1 MKLTVPTNWDDGL
14 ILGLP
19 GDEVL
24 EVYGKLATD
33 FVGGGRASF
42 VLFPI
47 SKKKASIHIAKI
59 HKQGFKFNYLL
70 NAVCIGN
77 RELTRRGHQK
87 IIRLVDWL
95 TRIEVDSV
103 TVSIPSM
110 FKLIKEKF
118 PSLRINVS
126 VQANINSVKEARAWD
141 GLGADKI
148 TLSVLDVNRDFVL
161 LKKIRNAVRCQL
173 QLVANLK
180 CLRGCP
186 FYRYHENLN
195 SHASQSGHPLNGYM
209 IDYCT
214 IRCNLLR
221 MSSPIEYIKS
231 GWIRPED
238 ICHYEDVGIN
248 TLKIVG
254 RQMQTEFI
262 LKIVNAYAKRRYDGN
277 LLDLLPTHQK
287 SIMVGK
293 RNPLS
298 YLHKLKFFFRPQFV
312 NIFRLQKVRKLFDEE
327 GVYIN
332 NRALDGFLNYF
343 IDGKCNSACG
353 SHCNYCNDIFSKAVS
368 INSEYQDKLINST
381 ESFLQELYSGSM
393 FKLF

>member
-1 MKLTVPTNWDDGL
+1 MNLTIPTNWDDGL
-14 ILGLP
+14 IPGLP
-19 GDEVL
+19 KDKVS
-24 EVYGKLATD
+24 EVYGKLAAD

-42 VLFPI
+42 ILPPI
-47 SKKKASIHIAKI
+47 SRKKAATHIAKI

-70 NAVCIGN
+70 NAVCMGN
-77 RELTRRGHQK
+77 RELERRGQQE
-87 IIRLVDWL
+87 IIRLIDWL
-95 TRIEVDSV
+95 VKVEVDSV
-103 TVSIPSM
+103 TVSVPFL
-110 FKLIKEKF
+110 FKLIKDNF
-118 PSLRINVS
+118 PFLKINVS
-126 VQANINSVKEARAWD
+126 VQANINSVKEAMAWD
-141 GLGADKI
+141 ELGADKI
-148 TLSVLDVNRDFVL
+148 TLSVLDVNRDFIL

-173 QLVANLK
+173 QLIANLK
-180 CLRGCP
+180 CLAGCP
-186 FYRYHENLN
+186 FHRYHENLN
-195 SHASQSGHPLNGYM
+195 SHASQSGHPLHGYM

-214 IRCNLLR
+214 IRCNLIR
-221 MSSPIEYIKS
+221 MSSPLEYIKS

-238 ICHYEDVGIN
+238 ICHYEEVGIN

-262 LKIVNAYAKRRYDGN
+262 LKIANVYAKGRYDGN

-293 RNPLS
+293 SNVLS
-298 YLHKLKFFFRPQFV
+298 YLRRLKFFLRPQFV

-343 IDGKCNSACG
+343 MEGKCNFACG
-353 SHCNYCNDIFSKAVS
+353 AHCSYCNDVFSKSVS
-368 INSEYQDKLINST
+368 INSEYQNKLINST
-381 ESFLQELYSGSM
+381 KGFLQELYCGSM